1 MPRSHLLHCSALVI
15 AMAAAIPM
23 QECAAADDARPHAG
37 GLRIVGEATAFA
49 SAIAPTQFAKI
60 RLTLSPDGTTA
71 LWFSRNRPG
80 GAGSYDI
87 WMSRREGAAWTAAT
101 PVSFNTPDRDFD
113 PAFSADGRYVYF
125 SSSRPGGAGDDDL
138 YRVVVTAQGF
148 GAVEHLGAAVNSAG
162 KEFAPML
169 SPDGTRLLFSSDRS
183 GGAGGQDLY
192 VAKRNDTGFAAAQ
205 RLPGLLNTSGHEF
218 DATFLA
224 DGATVVF
231 GRAKD
236 FSKDRADL
244 FVGRV
249 RNGRYDAGERLPDT
263 VNNREHDTYGP
274 MLDWSHRGRFT
285 VSTRRDGAAE
295 MGLYLVDYTLD
306 ASAPLKTPGR

>member
-1 MPRSHLLHCSALVI
+1 MSRSYLPHCSAFAI
-15 AMAAAIPM
+15 ALMAATSIWN
-23 QECAAADDARPHAG
+23 CAAADGARSHVG
-37 GLRIVGEATAFA
+37 GLRIVGEATPFA
-49 SAIAPTQFAKI
+49 PSVAPAQFARI
-60 RLTLSPDGTTA
+60 RLTLSPDGNTA

-87 WMSRREGAAWTAAT
+87 WMSRRDGAGWTDSM

-125 SSSRPGGAGDDDL
+125 SSNRPGGVGDDDL
-138 YRVVVTAQGF
+138 YRVAVTAQGF
-148 GAVEHLGAAVNSAG
+148 GAVEHLGAMVNSTG

-192 VAKRNDTGFAAAQ
+192 LAERGDAGFGVAQ
-205 RLPGLLNTSGHEF
+205 PLPGLLNTAGHEF
-218 DATFLA
+218 DPTFLA

-244 FVGRV
+244 FVSRV
-249 RNGRYDAGERLPDT
+249 RNGRYDTGERLPDT

-274 MLDWSHRGRFT
+274 MLDWSQSGRFT

-295 MGLYLVDYTLD
+295 MGLYLVDYSLD
-306 ASAPLKTPGR
+306 AAAATDKSKR

>member
-1 MPRSHLLHCSALVI
+1 MSGSCLRQCSAFVI
-15 AMAAAIPM
+15 ALMAATSIGD
-23 QECAAADDARPHAG
+23 CAAADAAPSRAG
-37 GLRIVGEATAFA
+37 GLRIVGEAIAFA
-49 SAIAPTQFAKI
+49 PSVAPAQFAKI
-60 RLTLSPDGTTA
+60 RLTISPDGNTA

-87 WMSRREGAAWTAAT
+87 WMSRREGARWTDST
-101 PVSFNTPDRDFD
+101 PVTFNTPERDFD

-125 SSSRPGGAGDDDL
+125 SSNRPGGVGDDDL
-138 YRVVVTAQGF
+138 YRVAVSAQGF

-169 SPDGTRLLFSSDRS
+169 SPDGARLLFSSDRA

-192 VAKRNDTGFAAAQ
+192 VAKRSGAGFAAAQ
-205 RLPGLLNTSGHEF
+205 ALPGTLNTTGHEF
-218 DATFLA
+218 DPTFLA
-224 DGATVVF
+224 DGVTVVF

-244 FVGRV
+244 FVSHA
-249 RNGRYDAGERLPDT
+249 RNGRYDAGARLPDT

-285 VSTRRDGAAE
+285 VSTRRGGAAE
-295 MGLYLVDYTLD
+295 MSLYLVDYTLD
-306 ASAPLKTPGR
+306 AAATTEKSNR